1 MFMTIRSWSI
11 PKRARQL
18 TALVILAVTLALA
31 GPALAHERIEV
42 GPYVIVVGWQNEP
55 PIVGERNAI
64 LLEVTEG
71 ETPVEGV
78 ESGLNLELL
87 YGGQSYRSNLSPAGE
102 PGVYLAELFPTV
114 RGQYSVHLIGTIGD
128 TAVDVTV
135 EPEEVFPGSRLQFPQ
150 AQPDPL
156 DMQEQI
162 AVLEGQLETARLLAI
177 GGLVAGLIGLV
188 VAALGLRRRAP

>member
-1 MFMTIRSWSI
+1 MTIRSWSI
-11 PKRARQL
+11 PRSTRWLA
-18 TALVILAVTLALA
+18 ALAALAITLARA
-31 GPALAHERIEV
+31 QPALAHERIEI
-42 GPYVIVVGWQNEP
+42 GPYVIILGWQNEP

-64 LLEVTEG
+64 RLEVTEG

-78 ESGLNLELL
+78 ESSLNLELF

-114 RGQYSVHLIGTIGD
+114 RGQYSAHLVGTIGD

-156 DMQEQI
+156 EMQQQI
-162 AVLEGQLETARLLAI
+162 AALEGQLETTRLLAV

-188 VAALGLRRRAP
+188 VAALSRRRRAA